1 MVVLIIVLSGYDV
14 SDNVVVLSVRLNWR
28 LTGARI

>member
-1 MVVLIIVLSGYDV
+1 MVVLIVVLSEYFV
-14 SDNVVVLSVRLNWR
+14 SENGVVLSVRLNWR

>member
-1 MVVLIIVLSGYDV
+1 MVVLIVVLSGYYV
-14 SDNVVVLSVRLNWR
+14 NEIGVVLSVRLNWR